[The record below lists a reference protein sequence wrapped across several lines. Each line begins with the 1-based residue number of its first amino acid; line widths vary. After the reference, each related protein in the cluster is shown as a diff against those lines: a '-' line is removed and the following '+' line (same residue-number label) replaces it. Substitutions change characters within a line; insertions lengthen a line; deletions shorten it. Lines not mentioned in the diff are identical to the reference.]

1 MALSLPAE
9 FTSSAVDDQRRAYR
23 LSLRDFAQ
31 FSI

>member
-9 FTSSAVDDQRRAYR
+9 YTSPAVDGQGRAYR